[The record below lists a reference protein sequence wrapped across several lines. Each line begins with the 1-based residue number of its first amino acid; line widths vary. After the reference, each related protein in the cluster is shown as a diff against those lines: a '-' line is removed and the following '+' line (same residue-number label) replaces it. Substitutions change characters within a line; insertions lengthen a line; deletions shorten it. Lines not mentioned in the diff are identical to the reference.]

1 MTAIPTIIAAMDKTL
16 VSLSF
21 DLIASMRKIQPRLA
35 PAMLTVGIN
44 AIMSAIIDP
53 HKGRFL
59 DFGTEVEFTDYSLPN
74 VKLVFIETFHGPAIN
89 WTSSLGIFF
98 FCIWSMGLDH
108 FSQMRRWNV
117 QPGKVNR
124 HEVCLRKSRMNRM
137 RAHSL

>member
-35 PAMLTVGIN
+35 PAMLTEGIN

-59 DFGTEVEFTDYSLPN
+59 DFGTEVEFIDILCR
-74 VKLVFIETFHGPAIN
+74 
-89 WTSSLGIFF
+89 TS
-98 FCIWSMGLDH
+98 
-108 FSQMRRWNV
+108 N
-117 QPGKVNR
+117 
-124 HEVCLRKSRMNRM
+124 
-137 RAHSL
+137 